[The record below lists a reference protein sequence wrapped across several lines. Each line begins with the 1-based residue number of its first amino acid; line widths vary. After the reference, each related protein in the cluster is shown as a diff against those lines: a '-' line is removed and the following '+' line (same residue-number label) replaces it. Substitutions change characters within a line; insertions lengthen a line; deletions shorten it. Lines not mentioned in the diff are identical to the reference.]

1 MKAKRLGIFPNL
13 SKEKVQIA
21 LPEFVEMCRDW
32 GLEPLLPED
41 VAGEFGCGGFD
52 KKHITYMHN
61 DFLQSLD
68 AAVSLGGD
76 GTFLRTAEKVARC
89 GIPIL
94 GINTGHLGYLA
105 DASVENIDEVVENL
119 FSGNYKI
126 EERTVLHVTTD
137 SGVVIDNPFALN
149 EIAISRQS
157 TALMMSMHTWV
168 NGSDLTT
175 YKGDGL
181 IISTPTGSTAYN
193 LSVGGPIL
201 EPTSNNIVLSPISA
215 HSLTMRPLVLRDDCT
230 IRVTTNSRA
239 QQYLVSIDGRPFT
252 FDIGT
257 SITVRKADFTVKV
270 IQHTGHNFADTLR
283 NKLMWGIDTVRS
295 Y

>member
-1 MKAKRLGIFPNL
+1 MRIAIYGNKYQEKFFAPLERLFGALAGRNAWVAIDRSFYDYLCCHTSVVPVVNEVIDEE
-13 SKEKVQIA
+13 SNFDAAIA
-21 LPEFVEMCRDW
+21 LS
-32 GLEPLLPED
+32 
-41 VAGEFGCGGFD
+41 
-52 KKHITYMHN
+52 I
-61 DFLQSLD
+61 
-68 AAVSLGGD
+68 GGD
-76 GTFLRTAEKVARC
+76 GTFLRTAEKVARR

-168 NGSDLTT
+168 NDSELTS

>member
-1 MKAKRLGIFPNL
+1 MRIAIYGNKYQDKFFAPLERLFEAL
-13 SKEKVQIA
+13 SSRNAWVAIDRSFHDYLCRHTSVAPVVNEVIDEESNFDAAIA
-21 LPEFVEMCRDW
+21 LS
-32 GLEPLLPED
+32 
-41 VAGEFGCGGFD
+41 
-52 KKHITYMHN
+52 I
-61 DFLQSLD
+61 
-68 AAVSLGGD
+68 GGD

-126 EERTVLHVTTD
+126 EERTVLHVATD
-137 SGVVIDNPFALN
+137 SGVIIDNPFALN

>member
-1 MKAKRLGIFPNL
+1 MRIAIYGNKYQEKFFAPLERLFGALAGRNAWVAIDRSFYDYLCRHTSVVPVVNEVIDEE
-13 SKEKVQIA
+13 SNFDAAIA
-21 LPEFVEMCRDW
+21 LS
-32 GLEPLLPED
+32 
-41 VAGEFGCGGFD
+41 
-52 KKHITYMHN
+52 I
-61 DFLQSLD
+61 
-68 AAVSLGGD
+68 GGD

-126 EERTVLHVTTD
+126 EERTVLHVATD
-137 SGVVIDNPFALN
+137 SGVIIDNPFALN

-168 NGSDLTT
+168 NDSELTS

>member
-1 MKAKRLGIFPNL
+1 MRIAIYGNKYQEKFFAPLERLFGALAGRNAWVAIDRSFYDYLCCHTSVVPVVNEVIDEE
-13 SKEKVQIA
+13 SNFDAAIA
-21 LPEFVEMCRDW
+21 LS
-32 GLEPLLPED
+32 
-41 VAGEFGCGGFD
+41 
-52 KKHITYMHN
+52 I
-61 DFLQSLD
+61 
-68 AAVSLGGD
+68 GGD
-76 GTFLRTAEKVARC
+76 GTFLRTAEKVARR

-105 DASVENIDEVVENL
+105 DASVENIDEVVDNL

-168 NGSDLTT
+168 NDSELTS

-270 IQHTGHNFADTLR
+270 IQHTEHNFADTLR

>member
-1 MKAKRLGIFPNL
+1 MRIAIYGNKYQEKFFAPLERLFGALAGRNAWVAIDRSFYDYLCCHTSVVPVVNEVIDEE
-13 SKEKVQIA
+13 SNFDAAIA
-21 LPEFVEMCRDW
+21 LS
-32 GLEPLLPED
+32 
-41 VAGEFGCGGFD
+41 
-52 KKHITYMHN
+52 I
-61 DFLQSLD
+61 
-68 AAVSLGGD
+68 GGD
-76 GTFLRTAEKVARC
+76 GTFLRTAEKVARR

-105 DASVENIDEVVENL
+105 DASVENIDEVVDNL

-126 EERTVLHVTTD
+126 EERTVLHVATD
-137 SGVVIDNPFALN
+137 SGVIIDNPFALN

-168 NGSDLTT
+168 NDSELTS

>member
-1 MKAKRLGIFPNL
+1 MRIAIYGNKYQEKFFAPLERLFGALAGRNAWVAIDRSFYDYLCCHTSVVPVVNVVIDEE
-13 SKEKVQIA
+13 SNFDAAIA
-21 LPEFVEMCRDW
+21 LS
-32 GLEPLLPED
+32 
-41 VAGEFGCGGFD
+41 
-52 KKHITYMHN
+52 I
-61 DFLQSLD
+61 
-68 AAVSLGGD
+68 GGD

-168 NGSDLTT
+168 NDSELTS

>member
-1 MKAKRLGIFPNL
+1 MRIAIYGNKYQEKFFAPLERLFGALAGRNAWVAIDRSFYDYLCCHTSVVPVVNEVIDEE
-13 SKEKVQIA
+13 SNFDAAIA
-21 LPEFVEMCRDW
+21 LS
-32 GLEPLLPED
+32 
-41 VAGEFGCGGFD
+41 
-52 KKHITYMHN
+52 I
-61 DFLQSLD
+61 
-68 AAVSLGGD
+68 GGD

-201 EPTSNNIVLSPISA
+201 EPTSNNIVLSPIPA

>member
-1 MKAKRLGIFPNL
+1 MRIAIYGNKYQEKFFAPLERLFGALAGRNAWVAIDRSFYDYLCCHTSVVPVVNEVIDEE
-13 SKEKVQIA
+13 SNFDAAIA
-21 LPEFVEMCRDW
+21 LS
-32 GLEPLLPED
+32 
-41 VAGEFGCGGFD
+41 
-52 KKHITYMHN
+52 I
-61 DFLQSLD
+61 
-68 AAVSLGGD
+68 GGD
-76 GTFLRTAEKVARC
+76 GTFLRTAEKVARR

-105 DASVENIDEVVENL
+105 DASVENIDEVVDNL

-126 EERTVLHVTTD
+126 EERTVLHVATD

-168 NGSDLTT
+168 NDSELTS

>member
-1 MKAKRLGIFPNL
+1 MRIAIYGNKYQDKFFAPLERLFEAL
-13 SKEKVQIA
+13 SSRNAWVAIDRSFHDYLCRHTSVAPVVNEVIDEESNFDAAIA
-21 LPEFVEMCRDW
+21 LS
-32 GLEPLLPED
+32 
-41 VAGEFGCGGFD
+41 
-52 KKHITYMHN
+52 I
-61 DFLQSLD
+61 
-68 AAVSLGGD
+68 GGD
-76 GTFLRTAEKVARC
+76 GTFLRTAEKVARR

-105 DASVENIDEVVENL
+105 DASVENIDEVVDNL

-168 NGSDLTT
+168 NDSELTS

>member
-1 MKAKRLGIFPNL
+1 MRIAIYGNKYQDKFFAPLERLFEAL
-13 SKEKVQIA
+13 SSRNAWVAIDRSFHDYLCRHTSVAPVVNEVIDEESNFDAAIA
-21 LPEFVEMCRDW
+21 LS
-32 GLEPLLPED
+32 
-41 VAGEFGCGGFD
+41 
-52 KKHITYMHN
+52 I
-61 DFLQSLD
+61 
-68 AAVSLGGD
+68 GGD
-76 GTFLRTAEKVARC
+76 GTFLRTAEKVARR

-105 DASVENIDEVVENL
+105 DASVENIDEVVDNL

-126 EERTVLHVTTD
+126 EERTVLHVATD
-137 SGVVIDNPFALN
+137 SGVIIDNPFALN

-283 NKLMWGIDTVRS
+283 NKLMWGTDTARS

>member
-1 MKAKRLGIFPNL
+1 MRIAIYGNKYQEKFFAPLERLFGALAGRNAWVAIDRSFYDYLCCHTSVVPVVNEVIDEE
-13 SKEKVQIA
+13 SNFDAAIA
-21 LPEFVEMCRDW
+21 LS
-32 GLEPLLPED
+32 
-41 VAGEFGCGGFD
+41 
-52 KKHITYMHN
+52 I
-61 DFLQSLD
+61 
-68 AAVSLGGD
+68 GGD
-76 GTFLRTAEKVARC
+76 GTFLRTAEKVARR

-168 NGSDLTT
+168 NDSELTS

-283 NKLMWGIDTVRS
+283 NKRMWGIDTVRS

>member
-1 MKAKRLGIFPNL
+1 MRIAIYGNKYQDKFFAPLERLFEAL
-13 SKEKVQIA
+13 SSRNAWVAIDRSFHDYLCRHTSVAPVVNEVIDEESNFDAAIA
-21 LPEFVEMCRDW
+21 LS
-32 GLEPLLPED
+32 
-41 VAGEFGCGGFD
+41 
-52 KKHITYMHN
+52 I
-61 DFLQSLD
+61 
-68 AAVSLGGD
+68 GGD
-76 GTFLRTAEKVARC
+76 GTFLRTAEKVARR

-105 DASVENIDEVVENL
+105 DASVENIDEVVDNL

-126 EERTVLHVTTD
+126 EERTVLHVATD
-137 SGVVIDNPFALN
+137 SGVIIDNPFALN

-168 NGSDLTT
+168 NDSELTS

>member
-1 MKAKRLGIFPNL
+1 MRIAIYGNKYQDKFFAPLERLFVAL
-13 SKEKVQIA
+13 SSRNAWVAIDRSFHDYLCRHTSVAPVVNEVIDEESNFDAAIA
-21 LPEFVEMCRDW
+21 LS
-32 GLEPLLPED
+32 
-41 VAGEFGCGGFD
+41 
-52 KKHITYMHN
+52 I
-61 DFLQSLD
+61 
-68 AAVSLGGD
+68 GGD
-76 GTFLRTAEKVARC
+76 GTFLRTAEKVARR

-105 DASVENIDEVVENL
+105 DASVENIDEVVDNL

-126 EERTVLHVTTD
+126 EERTVLHVATD
-137 SGVVIDNPFALN
+137 SGVIIDNPFALN

>member
-1 MKAKRLGIFPNL
+1 MRIAIYGNKYQEKFFAPLERLFGALAGRNAWVAIDRSFYDYLCCHTSVVPVVNEVIDEE
-13 SKEKVQIA
+13 SNFDAAIA
-21 LPEFVEMCRDW
+21 LS
-32 GLEPLLPED
+32 
-41 VAGEFGCGGFD
+41 
-52 KKHITYMHN
+52 I
-61 DFLQSLD
+61 
-68 AAVSLGGD
+68 GGD
-76 GTFLRTAEKVARC
+76 GTFLRTAEKVARR

-105 DASVENIDEVVENL
+105 DASVENIDEVVDNL

-168 NGSDLTT
+168 NDSELTS

>member
-1 MKAKRLGIFPNL
+1 MRIAIYGNKYQEKFFAPLERLFGALAGRNAWVAIDRSFYDYLCCHTSVVPVVNEVIDEE
-13 SKEKVQIA
+13 SNFDAAIA
-21 LPEFVEMCRDW
+21 LS
-32 GLEPLLPED
+32 
-41 VAGEFGCGGFD
+41 
-52 KKHITYMHN
+52 I
-61 DFLQSLD
+61 
-68 AAVSLGGD
+68 GGD
-76 GTFLRTAEKVARC
+76 GTFLRTAEKVARR

-137 SGVVIDNPFALN
+137 SGVVIDNPFAPN

-168 NGSDLTT
+168 NDSELTS

>member
-1 MKAKRLGIFPNL
+1 MRIAIYGNKYQEKFFAPLERLFGALAGRNAWVAIDRSFYDYLCCHTSVVPVVNEVIDEE
-13 SKEKVQIA
+13 SNFDAAIA
-21 LPEFVEMCRDW
+21 LS
-32 GLEPLLPED
+32 
-41 VAGEFGCGGFD
+41 
-52 KKHITYMHN
+52 I
-61 DFLQSLD
+61 
-68 AAVSLGGD
+68 GGD

-168 NGSDLTT
+168 NDSELTS

-215 HSLTMRPLVLRDDCT
+215 HSLTMRPLVLRVVWT
-230 IRVTTNSRA
+230 ISVCSFSRVEL
-239 QQYLVSIDGRPFT
+239 YLVCFDGGAFT
-252 FDIGT
+252 LEIGS

>member
-1 MKAKRLGIFPNL
+1 MRIAIYGNKYQEKFFAPLERLFGALAGRNAWVAIDRSFYDYLCCHTSEVPVVNEVIDEE
-13 SKEKVQIA
+13 SNFDAAIA
-21 LPEFVEMCRDW
+21 LS
-32 GLEPLLPED
+32 
-41 VAGEFGCGGFD
+41 
-52 KKHITYMHN
+52 I
-61 DFLQSLD
+61 
-68 AAVSLGGD
+68 GGD
-76 GTFLRTAEKVARC
+76 GTFLRTAEKVARR

-168 NGSDLTT
+168 NDSELTS

-201 EPTSNNIVLSPISA
+201 EPSSNNIVLSPISA

-257 SITVRKADFTVKV
+257 SITERKADFTVKV

>member
-1 MKAKRLGIFPNL
+1 MRIAIYGNKYQEKFFAPLERLFGALAGRNAWVAIDRSFYDYLCCHTSVVPVVNEVIDEE
-13 SKEKVQIA
+13 SNFDAAIA
-21 LPEFVEMCRDW
+21 LS
-32 GLEPLLPED
+32 
-41 VAGEFGCGGFD
+41 
-52 KKHITYMHN
+52 I
-61 DFLQSLD
+61 
-68 AAVSLGGD
+68 GGD

-89 GIPIL
+89 GIHIL

-168 NGSDLTT
+168 NDSELTS

>member
-1 MKAKRLGIFPNL
+1 MRIAIYGNTHQEKFFAPLARLLGALAGRNAWVAIDRSFYDYLCGHTSVVPVVNEVIDEE
-13 SKEKVQIA
+13 SNFDAAIA
-21 LPEFVEMCRDW
+21 LS
-32 GLEPLLPED
+32 
-41 VAGEFGCGGFD
+41 
-52 KKHITYMHN
+52 I
-61 DFLQSLD
+61 
-68 AAVSLGGD
+68 GGD

-168 NGSDLTT
+168 NDSELTS

>member
-1 MKAKRLGIFPNL
+1 MRIAIYGNKYQEKFFAPLERLFGALAGRNAWVAIDRSFYDYLCCHTSVVPVVNEVIDEE
-13 SKEKVQIA
+13 STFDAAIA
-21 LPEFVEMCRDW
+21 LS
-32 GLEPLLPED
+32 
-41 VAGEFGCGGFD
+41 
-52 KKHITYMHN
+52 N
-61 DFLQSLD
+61 
-68 AAVSLGGD
+68 GGD
-76 GTFLRTAEKVARC
+76 GTFLRTAEKVARR

-94 GINTGHLGYLA
+94 GITTGHLGYLA

-137 SGVVIDNPFALN
+137 SGVVIANPFALN

-157 TALMMSMHTWV
+157 TALMKSMHKWV
-168 NGSDLTT
+168 NDSELTS

>member
-1 MKAKRLGIFPNL
+1 MRIAIYGNKYQEKFFAPLERLFGALAGRTAWVAIDRSFYDYLCCHTSVVPVVNEVIDEE
-13 SKEKVQIA
+13 SFFDAAIA
-21 LPEFVEMCRDW
+21 LS
-32 GLEPLLPED
+32 
-41 VAGEFGCGGFD
+41 
-52 KKHITYMHN
+52 I
-61 DFLQSLD
+61 
-68 AAVSLGGD
+68 GGD
-76 GTFLRTAEKVARC
+76 GTFLRTAEKVARR
-89 GIPIL
+89 GIPIH

-105 DASVENIDEVVENL
+105 DASVENIDEVVDNL

-126 EERTVLHVTTD
+126 EERTVLHVATD
-137 SGVVIDNPFALN
+137 SGVIIDNPFALN

-168 NGSDLTT
+168 NDSELTS

>member
-1 MKAKRLGIFPNL
+1 MRIAIYGNKYQEKFFAPLERLFGALAGRNAWVAIDRSFYDYLCCHTSVVPVVNEVIDEE
-13 SKEKVQIA
+13 SNFDAAIA
-21 LPEFVEMCRDW
+21 LS
-32 GLEPLLPED
+32 
-41 VAGEFGCGGFD
+41 
-52 KKHITYMHN
+52 I
-61 DFLQSLD
+61 
-68 AAVSLGGD
+68 GGD

-168 NGSDLTT
+168 NDSELTS

-201 EPTSNNIVLSPISA
+201 APTSNNIVLSPISA

>member
-1 MKAKRLGIFPNL
+1 MKRIGVLT
-13 SKEKVQIA
+13 S
-21 LPEFVEMCRDW
+21 
-32 GLEPLLPED
+32 
-41 VAGEFGCGGFD
+41 
-52 KKHITYMHN
+52 
-61 DFLQSLD
+61 
-68 AAVSLGGD
+68 GGD
-76 GTFLRTAEKVARC
+76 APGMNACIRAVVRECIQKEMSVIGFKRGYNGLLMKSHDDRDDFEILTSHSVSDKIHRGGTFLRTAEKVARC

-168 NGSDLTT
+168 NDSELTS

>member
-1 MKAKRLGIFPNL
+1 MRIAIYGNKYQEKFFAPLERLFGALEGRNAWVAIDRSFYDYLCCHTSVVPVVNEVIDEE
-13 SKEKVQIA
+13 SNFDAAIA
-21 LPEFVEMCRDW
+21 LS
-32 GLEPLLPED
+32 
-41 VAGEFGCGGFD
+41 
-52 KKHITYMHN
+52 I
-61 DFLQSLD
+61 
-68 AAVSLGGD
+68 GGD

-168 NGSDLTT
+168 NDSELTS

>member
-1 MKAKRLGIFPNL
+1 MRIAIYGNKYQEKFFAPLERLFGALAGRNAWVAIDRSFYDYLCCHTSVAPVVNEVIDEE
-13 SKEKVQIA
+13 SNFDAAIA
-21 LPEFVEMCRDW
+21 LS
-32 GLEPLLPED
+32 
-41 VAGEFGCGGFD
+41 
-52 KKHITYMHN
+52 I
-61 DFLQSLD
+61 
-68 AAVSLGGD
+68 GGD

>member
-1 MKAKRLGIFPNL
+1 MRTAIYGNKYQEKFFAPLERLFGALAGRNAWVAIDRSFYDYLCCHTSVVPVVNEVIGEE
-13 SKEKVQIA
+13 SNFDAAIA
-21 LPEFVEMCRDW
+21 LS
-32 GLEPLLPED
+32 
-41 VAGEFGCGGFD
+41 
-52 KKHITYMHN
+52 I
-61 DFLQSLD
+61 
-68 AAVSLGGD
+68 GGD

-149 EIAISRQS
+149 AIAISRQS

-168 NGSDLTT
+168 NDSELTS

>member
-1 MKAKRLGIFPNL
+1 MRIAIYGNKYQEKFFAPLERLFGALAGRNAWVAIDRSFYDYLCCHTSVVPVVNEVIDEE
-13 SKEKVQIA
+13 SNFDAAIA
-21 LPEFVEMCRDW
+21 LS
-32 GLEPLLPED
+32 
-41 VAGEFGCGGFD
+41 
-52 KKHITYMHN
+52 I
-61 DFLQSLD
+61 
-68 AAVSLGGD
+68 GGD
-76 GTFLRTAEKVARC
+76 GTFLRTAEKVARR

-126 EERTVLHVTTD
+126 EERTVLHVATD
-137 SGVVIDNPFALN
+137 SGVIIDNPFALN

-168 NGSDLTT
+168 NDSELTS

>member
-1 MKAKRLGIFPNL
+1 MRIAIYGNKYQDKFFAPLERLFGAL
-13 SKEKVQIA
+13 SSRNAWVAIDRSFHDYLCRHTSVAPVVNEVIDEESNFDAAIA
-21 LPEFVEMCRDW
+21 LS
-32 GLEPLLPED
+32 
-41 VAGEFGCGGFD
+41 
-52 KKHITYMHN
+52 I
-61 DFLQSLD
+61 
-68 AAVSLGGD
+68 GGD
-76 GTFLRTAEKVARC
+76 GTFLRTAEKVARR

-105 DASVENIDEVVENL
+105 DASVENIDEVVDNL

-126 EERTVLHVTTD
+126 EERTVLHVATD
-137 SGVVIDNPFALN
+137 SGVIIDNPFALN

>member
-1 MKAKRLGIFPNL
+1 MRIAIYGNKYQEKFFAPLERLFGALAGRNAWVAIDRSFYDYLCCHTSVVPVVNEVIDEE
-13 SKEKVQIA
+13 SNFDAAIA
-21 LPEFVEMCRDW
+21 LS
-32 GLEPLLPED
+32 
-41 VAGEFGCGGFD
+41 
-52 KKHITYMHN
+52 I
-61 DFLQSLD
+61 
-68 AAVSLGGD
+68 GGD
-76 GTFLRTAEKVARC
+76 GTFLRTAEKVARR

-105 DASVENIDEVVENL
+105 DASVENIDEVVDNL

-126 EERTVLHVTTD
+126 EERTVLHVATD
-137 SGVVIDNPFALN
+137 SGVIIDNPFALN
-149 EIAISRQS
+149 DIAISRQS

-168 NGSDLTT
+168 NDSELTS

>member
-1 MKAKRLGIFPNL
+1 MRIAIYGNKYQEKFFAPLERLFGALAGRNAWVAIDRSFYDYLCCHTSVVPVVNEVIDEE
-13 SKEKVQIA
+13 SNFDAAIA
-21 LPEFVEMCRDW
+21 LS
-32 GLEPLLPED
+32 
-41 VAGEFGCGGFD
+41 
-52 KKHITYMHN
+52 I
-61 DFLQSLD
+61 
-68 AAVSLGGD
+68 GGD
-76 GTFLRTAEKVARC
+76 GTFLRTAEKVARR

-168 NGSDLTT
+168 NDSELTS

-193 LSVGGPIL
+193 LSIGGPIL

>member
-1 MKAKRLGIFPNL
+1 MRIAIYGNKYQEKFFAPLERLFGALAGRNAWVAIDRSFYDYLCCHTSVVPVVNEVIDEE
-13 SKEKVQIA
+13 SNFDAAIA
-21 LPEFVEMCRDW
+21 LS
-32 GLEPLLPED
+32 
-41 VAGEFGCGGFD
+41 
-52 KKHITYMHN
+52 I
-61 DFLQSLD
+61 
-68 AAVSLGGD
+68 GGD

-137 SGVVIDNPFALN
+137 SSVVIDNPFALN

-168 NGSDLTT
+168 NDSELTS

>member
-1 MKAKRLGIFPNL
+1 MRIAIYGNKYQDKFFAPLERLFEAL
-13 SKEKVQIA
+13 SSRNAWVAIDRSFHDYLCRHTSVAPVVNEVIDEESNFDAAIA
-21 LPEFVEMCRDW
+21 LS
-32 GLEPLLPED
+32 
-41 VAGEFGCGGFD
+41 
-52 KKHITYMHN
+52 I
-61 DFLQSLD
+61 
-68 AAVSLGGD
+68 GGD
-76 GTFLRTAEKVARC
+76 GTFLRTAEKVARR

-105 DASVENIDEVVENL
+105 DASVENIDEVVDNL

-126 EERTVLHVTTD
+126 EERTVLHVATD
-137 SGVVIDNPFALN
+137 SGVIIDNPFALN